1 LNFLY
6 EKDENACSTISVGIE
21 SLQQQMNNLTVKDY
35 QNIRYIGSSSG
46 MHLIDQDLLK
56 NNRKV
61 QLFDK
66 PSWFVQKLNDDIE
79 ENVIM
84 KAKEIQQTQNTQLN
98 GPIPERIK
106 IFEDMTLITHE
117 IADLLIF

>member
-1 LNFLY
+1 
-6 EKDENACSTISVGIE
+6 
-21 SLQQQMNNLTVKDY
+21 MNNLTVKDY
-35 QNIRYIGSSSG
+35 QRIRYIGSSSG
-46 MHLIDQDLLK
+46 MHLIDQDILK

-61 QLFDK
+61 QLFDE
-66 PSWFVQKLNDDIE
+66 PSWFIQKLNDDNE

-84 KAKEIQQTQNTQLN
+84 KAKEVQQTQNTQLN